1 MAIEVMQRV
10 SFMVWDILN
19 DEEEQM
25 FITGIVILFD
35 FTGYTLDHFTQMPLS
50 MVKKLM
56 PCWEVA
62 FHYIVLKCCK
72 ILINYLLIDYYAIY

>member
-25 FITGIVILFD
+25 FITGIVLLFD

-56 PCWEVA
+56 PCWEVT
-62 FHYIVLKCCK
+62 FHYIIILNCK
-72 ILINYLLIDYYAIY
+72 ILINQLIGYYTIY